1 MKMRIGLLLLAAS
14 LSIGLVQPSFPQE
27 IKEIEF
33 KNQLITDILLSLAA
47 MTGKSIIPDETVDGR
62 ASYFFTK
69 TNFETALAIFLQTYK
84 LYHRKEGEVYYVSK
98 INAAYNPDSKLITF
112 DCEDVDVSY
121 AIRAVSRSIDKTVLY
136 DPIPPQTITIHARD
150 VAPAKLLE
158 IFLKRLQQ
166 YTLETDDDFYYM
178 KKVVEKQQQTQAARQ
193 KAGRVELKKDNG
205 TYSITVEK
213 APFSEIADALFTEAG
228 YEYSALSQRDVQM
241 NSIRFSNKSF
251 EELLR
256 LLLEQASMDYKKVG
270 DVYYIFEISQKDV
283 LKKFKSTVLVYL
295 KYLSVEELIKLFPPD
310 LASSQLFR
318 IDSDTNSIVLS
329 GSLEEIGPIQKFI
342 LELDRPKG
350 AEEYFRFDLNYF
362 SVKNLKSVLPVTFK
376 HDIPIEIPNTNS
388 FVVLLSPEKRAMFG
402 DYLKLID
409 RQLAAE
415 YVKLKYIKAEHLKKY
430 LPPSIA
436 QEDVVETGNP
446 TAVIIKGSPEKIDAF
461 YRDLALLDQPAPQIR
476 YDLLVINTQ
485 EGEARSL
492 NQNLTDNVLTVK
504 SPADKDEGAFLGSLG
519 KLFSLKFD
527 VVSNFGYQFAV
538 QLNADISENRAKV
551 LGDTTIN
558 GISGEEISF
567 QNTSTFRYREFE
579 TDPNTGL
586 LRQTGVVR
594 EIQSGLIIS
603 MKGWVSGDGMI
614 TMDVKSTVSRLGE
627 DTSGDTS
634 APPPTFE
641 KTIKTNVRCQ
651 SGKPIAIGGLITEEN
666 TVSNQKTP
674 LLGNVPL
681 LGLFFQTKKNTV
693 DRSEFVIYIV
703 PYAEY
708 LETAELSVSNR
719 IERLYNKFF

>member
-1 MKMRIGLLLLAAS
+1 
-14 LSIGLVQPSFPQE
+14 
-27 IKEIEF
+27 
-33 KNQLITDILLSLAA
+33 
-47 MTGKSIIPDETVDGR
+47 
-62 ASYFFTK
+62 
-69 TNFETALAIFLQTYK
+69 
-84 LYHRKEGEVYYVSK
+84 
-98 INAAYNPDSKLITF
+98 
-112 DCEDVDVSY
+112 
-121 AIRAVSRSIDKTVLY
+121 
-136 DPIPPQTITIHARD
+136 
-150 VAPAKLLE
+150 VAPSKLLE
-158 IFLKRLQQ
+158 IILKRLQQ
-166 YTLETDDDFYYM
+166 YTLETDNDFFYF
-178 KKVVEKQQQTQAARQ
+178 KKIVEKPQQAPQGGRQ
-193 KAGRVELKKDNG
+193 KAGRVDLKKDRD
-205 TYSITVEK
+205 TYSIAVEK
-213 APFSEIADALFTEAG
+213 APFSEIADTLFSEAG

-241 NSIRFSNKSF
+241 NNIRFSNKSF

-270 DVYYIFEISQKDV
+270 DIYYIFEISQKDV
-283 LKKFKSTVLVYL
+283 LKKFKSTALIHL

-318 IDSDTNSIVLS
+318 IDSDTNSIILS

-342 LELDRPKG
+342 LDLDQPKG
-350 AEEYFRFDLNYF
+350 AEEYYRFDLNYF

-376 HDIPIEIPNTNS
+376 HDVPIEIPNTNS
-388 FVVLLSPEKRAMFG
+388 FVVLLSPEKRTMFEE
-402 DYLKLID
+402 YLKLID
-409 RQLAAE
+409 RQLAVE

-430 LPPSIA
+430 LPPSISP
-436 QEDVVETGNP
+436 EDVVETGNP
-446 TAVIIKGSPEKIDAF
+446 TVVIVKGSPEKIDAF
-461 YRDLALLDQPAPQIR
+461 YQDLALLDQPVPQIR
-476 YDLLVINTQ
+476 YDLLVINVQ
-485 EGEARSL
+485 EGQAWGL
-492 NQNLTDNVLTVK
+492 NQNLTDNVLTIK
-504 SPADKDEGAFLGSLG
+504 SPADKEEGAFLGSLG
-519 KLFSLKFD
+519 NLFSLKFD

-551 LGDTTIN
+551 LGDTTLN

-614 TMDVKSTVSRLGE
+614 TMDVKSTISRLGE
-627 DTSGDTS
+627 DTSSTTG

-666 TVSNQKTP
+666 TLQSQKTP
-674 LLGNVPL
+674 LLGDVPL
-681 LGLFFQTKKNTV
+681 IGLFFQSKKITV

-708 LETAELSVSNR
+708 LETADLSVSNR